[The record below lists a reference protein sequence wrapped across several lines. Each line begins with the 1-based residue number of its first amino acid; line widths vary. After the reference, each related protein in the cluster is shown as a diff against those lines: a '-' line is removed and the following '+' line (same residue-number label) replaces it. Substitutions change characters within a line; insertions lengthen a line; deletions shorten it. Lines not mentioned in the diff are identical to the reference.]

1 MAVSAVRTQQ
11 AMHTLFVV
19 GEVVV
24 VVPQQGSLD
33 RVCLGLS
40 HGNGGGVGHRGHG
53 GCWEHQGG
61 HVNTVTHRPAN
72 SLLSELKHY
81 YRMLLKLK

>member
-1 MAVSAVRTQQ
+1 MTISAVLTEQ

-40 HGNGGGVGHRGHG
+40 HGNGGGVGHGGHG
-53 GCWEHQGG
+53 GCWEHQG
-61 HVNTVTHRPAN
+61 
-72 SLLSELKHY
+72 
-81 YRMLLKLK
+81 